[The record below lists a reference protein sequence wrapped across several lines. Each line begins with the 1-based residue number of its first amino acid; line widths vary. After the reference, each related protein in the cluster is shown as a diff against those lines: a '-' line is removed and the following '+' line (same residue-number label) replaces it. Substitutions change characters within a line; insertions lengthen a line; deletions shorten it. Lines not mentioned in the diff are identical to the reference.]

1 MDLKICPQCSNK
13 NIAKGILRAVH
24 APLHMFNE
32 ESFNKKAPLN
42 SHLRKSSKI
51 NSYYCQDCG
60 YILGSFVDEP
70 NKLL

>member
-1 MDLKICPQCSNK
+1 MELKICPQCNKK

-24 APLHMFNE
+24 APIHMFPE
-32 ESFNKKAPLN
+32 ESFNKNAPLI
-42 SHLRKSSKI
+42 SHLRKSSKVT
-51 NSYYCQDCG
+51 SYYCKECG